1 MNTST
6 LPPLPSPRPGFGFG
20 ASLQNSKFL
29 RVLVLGFLTL
39 LLLIP
44 VGSIR
49 DVIAEREQTRNAA
62 KAEIARQWGGAQTVM
77 GPFLVLP
84 YRTVREV
91 EKDGKKSIEEAGT
104 KYGVVLPEVLD
115 LSVQQRSEYRQRGI
129 FTLPVYRGSTQITGR
144 FAKPSLAAIG
154 VPDAA
159 IYWERAEIV
168 MALSDLRALT
178 GAVAMEVG
186 EQALRFAPGS
196 GLLPLTFSHDA
207 GKVMAETEY
216 GRVESSGEPIAGAVH
231 SALPLTAENQGF
243 SFALPLSFNGSEQLQ
258 FTPLGRVNTVAMQ
271 GDWPSPSFNGAYLPR
286 TREVLA
292 EDKGFTAS
300 WEIPDLSR
308 SFGQVWRGDEIPYKA
323 LSAAA
328 FGVRLFP
335 AVDEYT
341 MAHRAVK
348 YAQLFIVMSF
358 ALWWLF
364 EVIGGIKLHLL
375 QYLLVGAGLCA
386 FYLLQLALSEHF
398 GFRLAYLVA
407 SAAVTVQITLYSW
420 SALRSLQRAAG
431 VGAAMSALYIY
442 LFSVLREENY
452 ALLTG
457 AVGLFLML
465 SLIMWLTRK
474 VEWGA
479 VKA

>member
-1 MNTST
+1 M
-6 LPPLPSPRPGFGFG
+6 
-20 ASLQNSKFL
+20 
-29 RVLVLGFLTL
+29 
-39 LLLIP
+39 
-44 VGSIR
+44 
-49 DVIAEREQTRNAA
+49 IAEREQTRNSA
-62 KAEIARQWGGAQTVM
+62 KAEIAQQWGGAQTVT

-91 EKDGKKSIEEAGT
+91 EKDGKKIIEEAGT
-104 KYGVVLPEVLD
+104 KYGVVLPEALD
-115 LSVQQRSEYRQRGI
+115 VTAQQHSEYRQRGI
-129 FTLPVYRGSTQITGR
+129 FTLPVYRGSAEIAGR

-154 VPDAA
+154 VPDTA
-159 IYWERAEIV
+159 IYWERAEVV
-168 MALSDLRALT
+168 MVLSDLRALT
-178 GAVAMEVG
+178 GKVQMQLG
-186 EQALRFAPGS
+186 EQALSFAPGS
-196 GLLPLTFSHDA
+196 GQLSANFTTSTVADA
-207 GKVMAETEY
+207 VAHCC
-216 GRVESSGEPIAGAVH
+216 GEEANVSAGTVH
-231 SALPLTAENQGF
+231 AALPLTAESKGF
-243 SFALPLSFNGSEQLQ
+243 GFVLPLSFNGSEQLQ
-258 FTPLGRVNTVAMQ
+258 FTPLGRVTTVAMQ

-286 TREVLA
+286 TREVFG
-292 EDKGFTAS
+292 DGKGFKAA

-323 LSAAA
+323 LSTSA

-348 YAQLFIVMSF
+348 YAQLFIVMTF

-364 EVIGGIKLHLL
+364 EVIGGIRLHLL
-375 QYLLVGAGLCA
+375 QYLLVGGGLCA

-407 SAAVTVQITLYSW
+407 STAVTVQITLYSW
-420 SALRSLQRAAG
+420 SALRSLKRAAG
-431 VGAAMSALYIY
+431 VGAAMGALYMY

-457 AVGLFLML
+457 AIGLFLML

-474 VEWGA
+474 VEWNTVPRA
-479 VKA
+479 A

>member
-6 LPPLPSPRPGFGFG
+6 LPPLPPPAPRFGFG
-20 ASLQNSKFL
+20 QSLQNSKFL

-44 VGSIR
+44 VSSIR
-49 DVIAEREQTRNAA
+49 GVIAEREQTRNSA
-62 KAEIARQWGGAQTVM
+62 KAEIAQQWGGAQTVM

-91 EKDGKKSIEEAGT
+91 EKDGKKIIEEAGT
-104 KYGVVLPEVLD
+104 KYGVVLPEALRV
-115 LSVQQRSEYRQRGI
+115 SAQQHSEYRQRGI
-129 FTLPVYRGSTQITGR
+129 FTLPVYRGSTQIAGR
-144 FAKPSLAAIG
+144 FTKPSLTAIG
-154 VPDAA
+154 VPDTA
-159 IYWERAEIV
+159 IYWDRVEIV
-168 MALSDLRALT
+168 MVLSDLRALT
-178 GAVAMEVG
+178 GPVQMKIG
-186 EQALRFAPGS
+186 EQALGFSPGS
-196 GLLPLTFSHDA
+196 GQLSMGFTTSTVADA
-207 GKVMAETEY
+207 VAHCCGDGANV
-216 GRVESSGEPIAGAVH
+216 SAGTVH
-231 SALPLTAENQGF
+231 AALPLTAENR
-243 SFALPLSFNGSEQLQ
+243 SFDFELPLSFNGSEQLQ
-258 FTPLGRVNTVAMQ
+258 FTPLGRVTKVAMQ

-286 TREVLA
+286 TREVLS
-292 EDKGFTAS
+292 EGKGFTAD

-308 SFGQVWRGDEIPYKA
+308 SFGQVWRGDEVPYKA
-323 LSAAA
+323 LDTSA

-348 YAQLFIVMSF
+348 YAQLFIVMTF

-398 GFRLAYLVA
+398 GFRLSYLVA

-420 SALRSLQRAAG
+420 SALHSLKRAAG
-431 VGAAMSALYIY
+431 VGAAMGALYTY

-465 SLIMWLTRK
+465 SLIMWLTRR
-474 VEWGA
+474 VEWNA
-479 VKA
+479 APRAA